1 MTTMRALSALPARI
15 TAREERR
22 DEFPDFC
29 IFGRRIPALLEERSD
44 KRAGVVCP
52 LVSVIA

>member
-1 MTTMRALSALPARI
+1 MMWALSALPARI
-15 TAREERR
+15 TGREERR

-29 IFGRRIPALLEERSD
+29 IFGRRIRALLEERSD
-44 KRAGVVCP
+44 KRAVVACP